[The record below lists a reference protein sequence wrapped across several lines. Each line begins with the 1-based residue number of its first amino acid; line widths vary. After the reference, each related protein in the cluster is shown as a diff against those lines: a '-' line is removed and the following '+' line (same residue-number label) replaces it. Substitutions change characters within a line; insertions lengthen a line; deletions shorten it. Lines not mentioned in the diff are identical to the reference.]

1 MVIEEFV
8 MNKHKGILIVC
19 EGISGS
25 GKSEGVNRL
34 VDYFQTKKYPV
45 AFFEWNSNRVI
56 RRTIFLFQSM
66 KILSP
71 TVYSILQWLSFLI
84 DYFMRITPFLRRNYV
99 VIVDRYVYTGLTRDI
114 VNNSNRILGK
124 FISHLSRKPDMI
136 LFYDTGLHICYERI
150 KSRGK
155 VLFHPNQAIHRNN
168 LLKNKELYY
177 LKKLLYQYHKLLEE
191 PKLQKSSNII
201 FIKEI
206 GVDICNRVNSY
217 IIQKFSL
224 ITNDRTME
232 INPNESICYR
242 DRY

>member
-1 MVIEEFV
+1 MAMEDFIL
-8 MNKHKGILIVC
+8 NKHKGILIVC

-25 GKSEGVNRL
+25 GKSEGLARL
-34 VDYFQTKKYPV
+34 VEYFRNKKYSV
-45 AFFEWNSNRVI
+45 VFFEWNSNQVI
-56 RRTIFLFQSM
+56 RHITDGLLKL

-71 TVYSILQWLSFLI
+71 TIYSILQWLSFII
-84 DYFMRITPFLRRNYV
+84 DYCRKIVPYLQRNYV
-99 VIVDRYVYTGLTRDI
+99 VIVDRYVYTGLTRDK
-114 VNNSNRILGK
+114 VNNSNRVLGK
-124 FISHLSRKPDMI
+124 VISRYSRKPDMI

-155 VLFHPNQAIHRNN
+155 ILFHPNQAIHRNN

-177 LKKLLYQYHKLLEE
+177 LKKLLYQYHQLLAE
-191 PKLQKSSNII
+191 PSLRKTTNII

-206 GVDICNRVNSY
+206 GDDVCNKVNSY
-217 IIQKFSL
+217 IIQKSN
-224 ITNDRTME
+224 IIDRKME

>member
-1 MVIEEFV
+1 MVSEDFV
-8 MNKHKGILIVC
+8 FNKHKGILIVC

-34 VDYFQTKKYPV
+34 VEYFRNKKYPV
-45 AFFEWNSNRVI
+45 EFFEWNSNRTI
-56 RRTIFLFQSM
+56 RKMITRFHAM
-66 KILSP
+66 GILSP
-71 TVYSILQWLSFLI
+71 TIYSILQWLSFII
-84 DYFMRITPFLRRNYV
+84 DYFLKIMPLLRRNYV

-114 VNNSNRILGK
+114 VNNSNQILGK
-124 FISHLSRKPDMI
+124 AISHLSRKPDMI

-177 LKKLLYQYHKLLEE
+177 LKKLLYQYHVLLEE
-191 PKLQKSSNII
+191 PKLRKTSNII

-206 GVDICNRVNSY
+206 GDDVCNLVNGY
-217 IIQKFSL
+217 IIQKSS
-224 ITNDRTME
+224 IIDRIME

>member
-1 MVIEEFV
+1 MVSEDFIF
-8 MNKHKGILIVC
+8 NKHKGILIVC

-34 VDYFQTKKYPV
+34 VEYFRNKKYPV
-45 AFFEWNSNRVI
+45 EFFEWNSNRAI
-56 RRTIFLFQSM
+56 RKMIARFHSM
-66 KILSP
+66 GILSP
-71 TVYSILQWLSFLI
+71 TIYSILQWTSFII
-84 DYFMRITPFLRRNYV
+84 DYFLKILPLLRRNYV

-114 VNNSNRILGK
+114 VNNSNQVLGK
-124 FISHLSRKPDMI
+124 VISNLSRKPDMI

-177 LKKLLYQYHKLLEE
+177 LKKLLYQYQVLLNQ
-191 PKLQKSSNII
+191 PKLRKTSNII

-206 GVDICNRVNSY
+206 GDDECNRVNRY
-217 IIQKFSL
+217 IIEKSS
-224 ITNDRTME
+224 IIDRIME
-232 INPNESICYR
+232 INPNESVCYR

>member
-1 MVIEEFV
+1 MVLEEFV
-8 MNKHKGILIVC
+8 FNKRKGILIVC

-34 VDYFQTKKYPV
+34 VEYFHNKKYPV
-45 AFFEWNSNRVI
+45 VFFEWNSNRTI
-56 RRTIFLFQSM
+56 RKMIGMFHSM
-66 KILSP
+66 GVLSP
-71 TVYSILQWLSFLI
+71 TIYSILQWFSFII
-84 DYFMRITPFLRRNYV
+84 DYILKITPLLRRNYV
-99 VIVDRYVYTGLTRDI
+99 VIVDRYVYTGLTRDT
-114 VNNSNRILGK
+114 VNKSNQVLGK
-124 FISHLSRKPDMI
+124 GIYHLSRIPDMI

-155 VLFHPNQAIHRNN
+155 ILFHPNQTIHRNN

-191 PKLQKSSNII
+191 PKLQKACNII

-206 GVDICNRVNSY
+206 GDDVCNKVNSY
-217 IIQKFSL
+217 IIQKSS
-224 ITNDRTME
+224 IIDRTME